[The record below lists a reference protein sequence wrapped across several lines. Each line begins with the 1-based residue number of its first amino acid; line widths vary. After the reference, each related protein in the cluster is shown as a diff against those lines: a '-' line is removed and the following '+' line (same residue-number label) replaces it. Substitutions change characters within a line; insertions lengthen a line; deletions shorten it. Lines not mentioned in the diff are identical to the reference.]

1 MTTKFSQEKQ
11 ELLNNLKTYYD
22 KLLFPKKVI
31 KSLNLSGLSTLSSF
45 FEKYSN
51 YIKKIRELYD
61 KLVVLNSWNMF
72 YNSHYLWIKSVS
84 FNIEN
89 LKIYANEIFN
99 YINGSETD
107 IYKKM
112 IMAQNNVNSTN
123 LLLFIN
129 IQKKNNKYILPGTG
143 HGDIDDHELLITDVV
158 NLLPTC
164 INVDS
169 DNVVGK
175 KVSGLYKNINE
186 LDESDIFINV
196 KNENII

>member
-1 MTTKFSQEKQ
+1 MTTTFSQEKQ

-61 KLVVLNSWNMF
+61 KLLVLNSWNMF
-72 YNSHYLWIKSVS
+72 YNSHYLWIKSVY

-89 LKIYANEIFN
+89 LKIYVNDIFN
-99 YINGSETD
+99 YINGNETD

-129 IQKKNNKYILPGTG
+129 IQKKDNKYILPGTG
-143 HGDIDDHELLITDVV
+143 HGDIEDHELLIDDVI
-158 NLLPTC
+158 NLLPKC
-164 INVDS
+164 INVGS

-175 KVSGLYKNINE
+175 KVSELYENINE
-186 LDESDIFINV
+186 LDESDIFITV
-196 KNENII
+196 KN

>member
-1 MTTKFSQEKQ
+1 MTTTFSQEKQ

-61 KLVVLNSWNMF
+61 KLLVLNSWNMF
-72 YNSHYLWIKSVS
+72 YNSHYLWIKSVY
-84 FNIEN
+84 FNIEK

-158 NLLPTC
+158 NLLPKC
-164 INVDS
+164 INVETDH
-169 DNVVGK
+169 VVGK
-175 KVSGLYKNINE
+175 KVSGLYKNIHE
-186 LDESDIFINV
+186 LDESDIFITV
-196 KNENII
+196 KN

>member
-61 KLVVLNSWNMF
+61 KLLVLNSWNMF